1 MTLAD
6 ISLTKLRTDADFLMR
21 SKRMGLE
28 TLADIMETKL
38 PTLRKKKD
46 FSYIW
51 YASLLELLKE
61 QGLLEEFER
70 RQL

>member
-6 ISLTKLRTDADFLMR
+6 MTLNKLKTDADFLR
-21 SKRMGLE
+21 RAKRMGLE
-28 TLADIMETKL
+28 TVADIMDTKL
-38 PTLRKKKD
+38 PMLRKKKD

-61 QGLLEEFER
+61 LGLLEEFER
-70 RQL
+70 RQQ

>member
-1 MTLAD
+1 MTFSD
-6 ISLTKLRTDADFLMR
+6 ISLAKLKTDSEFLMR
-21 SKRMGLE
+21 AKRMGLE

-38 PTLRKKKD
+38 PELRKKQD
-46 FSYIW
+46 FSYVW

>member
-6 ISLTKLRTDADFLMR
+6 ISLTKLKTDADFLMR
-21 SKRMGLE
+21 AKRMGLE

-38 PTLRKKKD
+38 LILRKKKD

-61 QGLLEEFER
+61 HGLLEEFER